1 MQLKTTEELLADW
14 IVTQNI
20 VRFQELLK
28 LETDEGRYRIL
39 ATLLAGEFHKVR
51 KSPAN

>member
-1 MQLKTTEELLADW
+1 MEQKTVEDLRVDW

-28 LETDEGRYRIL
+28 RETNEGRYRIL
-39 ATLLAGEFHKVR
+39 ANLLAGAFGNTAKT
-51 KSPAN
+51 S